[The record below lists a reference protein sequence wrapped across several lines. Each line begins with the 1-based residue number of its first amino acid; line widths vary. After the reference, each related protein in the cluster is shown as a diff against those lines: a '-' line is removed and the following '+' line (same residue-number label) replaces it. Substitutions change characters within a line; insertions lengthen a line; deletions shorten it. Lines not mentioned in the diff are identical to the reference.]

1 MRERY
6 HHEILGYNFR
16 MTDIAGAIGLV
27 QLDKL
32 ERNTA
37 RRQAIARRYDEAL
50 ADLPIQLPTW
60 PEGRT
65 HVFHQYTLGVG
76 PARDE
81 IVAEMKE
88 AGVICGIYYPI
99 PCHRQAYV
107 MELGIEA
114 DLPNT
119 DAAAASSMSL
129 PMYPGLT
136 EAEQSQ
142 VIDALRASVL
152 RHAVGASGSRA

>member
-1 MRERY
+1 
-6 HHEILGYNFR
+6 
-16 MTDIAGAIGLV
+16 
-27 QLDKL
+27 
-32 ERNTA
+32 
-37 RRQAIARRYDEAL
+37 
-50 ADLPIQLPTW
+50 
-60 PEGRT
+60 
-65 HVFHQYTLGVG
+65 
-76 PARDE
+76 
-81 IVAEMKE
+81 
-88 AGVICGIYYPI
+88 
-99 PCHRQAYV
+99 

-152 RHAVGASGSRA
+152 RHAVGATGTRA